1 MHLPFGLSDN
11 AAFVE
16 ALGRSQ
22 AVIEFDLDGKI
33 LTANEN
39 FCRTLGYDRSEI
51 VGRHHS
57 MFVDKAEAASPQYR
71 AFWDGLRAGRFDRGQ
86 YRRIG
91 KDGRDIWIEA
101 SYNPL
106 TRGGK
111 PYKIV
116 KTASDITAVKNKA
129 VEDAGKLDAIS
140 RSQAVIEFTPDG
152 TILTANENF
161 CATLDYRL
169 ADIEGRHHAMFCDP
183 AYTATQE
190 YRDFWKRLAEGEF
203 ISNEFL
209 RFGRGGKQVWI
220 QAAYNPIVD
229 ASGKVVKVVKF
240 ATDVTTRMAAI
251 GTLAQALRRLAE
263 GDLAQ
268 RLDEA
273 FVPTMEGVRLDFNR
287 AVSTLREAMTTVG
300 ESADGIK
307 AGAGDM
313 AAAASTLS
321 RRSETQAASV
331 EETAAALEQITTAVG
346 ETAGRANTAAQLASK
361 TKDEAQ
367 KSLAVVDEAV
377 AAMASIE
384 KSSRDIGSI
393 LSVIDDIAFQTNLLA
408 LNAGVEAARA
418 GDAGRGF
425 AVVAQEVRALA
436 QRSATSAKEI
446 KQLIADS
453 SRHVEKGVGLV
464 GETGRVLTGI
474 VGHVVEVAGNIEAI
488 VVSTKEQASGLKEV
502 NHAVNLMDQGTQ
514 ENASMAE
521 RSHDIS
527 HRLADGT
534 AELFELLARFKVA
547 GPKSENGVRQQRVA

>member
-436 QRSATSAKEI
+436 QRSATSAKQI
-446 KQLIADS
+446 TQLIADS